1 MKKVLR
7 FLLAFSMILS
17 LCVFAYADDTAKLDA
32 LKTSAENNIVFTSV
46 GAEERLVIYSFPEEA
61 KESFDI
67 QSVSITYSVDGIVEA
82 KPYKSTNQD
91 QLIIKGLKQGY
102 TVVTVTDPSGVSCS
116 CKVIVLSNLLTVLRQ
131 IYDRILSAFILYFTP
146 IANH

>member
-1 MKKVLR
+1 MKKVLSV
-7 FLLAFSMILS
+7 LLAFSMILS
-17 LCVFAYADDTAKLDA
+17 LCVFAHADDTAKLDA

-46 GAEERLVIYSFPEEA
+46 GAEKRLVIFPFPEEA

-82 KPYKSTNQD
+82 KPYKSANQD

-116 CKVIVLSNLLTVLRQ
+116 CKVIVLSNLLTILRQ
-131 IYDRILSAFILYFTP
+131 IYDRILSAFISFFTP

>member
-32 LKTSAENNIVFTSV
+32 LRTSAENNIVFTSV
-46 GAEERLVIYSFPEEA
+46 GAEERLVIFPFPEEA

-131 IYDRILSAFILYFTP
+131 IYDRILSAFILLFTP